1 MVQAKKQLHGL
12 PIYQPG
18 KPIEEV
24 KKEYNL
30 TDVIKL
36 ASNENPFGSSKA
48 VREAIL
54 EECSNLAIYPD
65 GGAISIRQALAEHY
79 GLSMEQII
87 MGNGSDE
94 IVQQITRT
102 YLEPGTNSVMASPTF
117 SMYKINVVIE
127 GAEAREVPLIDGVHD
142 LEAMLAQI
150 DEQTRVVWICNPNN
164 PSGTYV
170 NQKELERFLERV
182 PKDVLVV
189 LDEAYYEYVEAADYP
204 ESIPLLA
211 KYPNLIILRTFS
223 KIYGL
228 AALRIGYG
236 LASKAIVNQLNHVR
250 EPFNTSRVAQ
260 AAAIAAL
267 KDQAFVEE
275 CKRKNREGLKQYY
288 AAFERLGLFYY
299 PSQTNFVLVDLKMP
313 GNEAFEQLLRQGII
327 VRSGEALG
335 FPTCIRITVGT
346 AEQNEKVIQAL
357 TKLVQNRS

>member
-1 MVQAKKQLHGL
+1 MQAKDQLIGL
-12 PIYQPG
+12 PVYQPG

-36 ASNENPFGSSKA
+36 ASNENPFGSSQA
-48 VREAIL
+48 VQAAIV

-65 GGAISIRQALAEHY
+65 GAATNVRQALAEHY
-79 GLSMEQII
+79 GLSIEQII

-102 YLEPGTNSVMASPTF
+102 YLEPGTNSVMASPSF

-127 GAEAREVPLIDGVHD
+127 GAEAREVPLADGVHD

-150 DEQTRVVWICNPNN
+150 DNETRVVWVCNPNN

-170 NQKELERFLERV
+170 NQTELESFLDRV
-182 PKDVLVV
+182 PKHVLVV
-189 LDEAYYEYVEAADYP
+189 LDEAYYEYVVAEDYP
-204 ESIPLLA
+204 ESVPLLTR
-211 KYPNLIILRTFS
+211 YPNLIILRTFS

-228 AALRIGYG
+228 AALRVGYG
-236 LASKAIVNQLNHVR
+236 LSSTEIVNKLNHVR

-267 KDQAFVEE
+267 KDQAFVKE
-275 CKRKNREGLKQYY
+275 CKQKNREGLEQFY
-288 AAFERLGLFYY
+288 AAFDRLGLFYY
-299 PSQTNFVLVDLKMP
+299 PSQANFILVDLNMP
-313 GNEAFEQLLRQGII
+313 GNQVFEHLLRQGII

-335 FPTCIRITVGT
+335 FPTFIRITVGT
-346 AEQNEKVIQAL
+346 AEQNQKVIDAL
-357 TKLVQNRS
+357 TKLVQERA

>member
-1 MVQAKKQLHGL
+1 MQPKSQLIGL
-12 PIYQPG
+12 PVYQPG

-30 TDVIKL
+30 TEVIKL
-36 ASNENPFGSSKA
+36 ASNENPFGCSDQVQA
-48 VREAIL
+48 AIL
-54 EECSNLAIYPD
+54 NECANLSIYPD
-65 GGAISIRQALAEHY
+65 GAAMQIRQALAKHY
-79 GLSMEQII
+79 QLEVDQII

-102 YLEPGTNSVMASPTF
+102 YLEPGKNSVMADPSF

-127 GAEAREVPLIDGVHD
+127 GAEAREVPLVNGVHD
-142 LEAMLAQI
+142 LEGMLAQI
-150 DEQTRVVWICNPNN
+150 DEQTTVVWVCNPNN

-170 NQKELERFLERV
+170 TQTELEHFLSQV
-182 PKDVLVV
+182 PADVLVV
-189 LDEAYYEYVEAADYP
+189 LDEAYFEYVEATDYP
-204 ESIPLLA
+204 DSVPLLA

-236 LASKAIVNQLNHVR
+236 LASPAIIDQLNHVR

-267 KDQAFVEE
+267 NDQDFVKE
-275 CKRKNREGLKQYY
+275 CKHKNRQGLEQLY
-288 AAFERLGLFYY
+288 AAFDQLGLFYY
-299 PSQTNFVLVDLKMP
+299 PSQTNFVLVDLNMP
-313 GNEAFEQLLRQGII
+313 GNQAFEALLQQGII

-335 FPTCIRITVGT
+335 FPTFVRITVGT
-346 AEQNEKVIQAL
+346 AEQNQKIIEAIS
-357 TKLVQNRS
+357 TLVQEVS